1 MARSALQIL
10 AAALAV
16 AFAPGCVTPDPAG
29 ARSAALTRILA
40 AGELRVGVSG
50 SQPPLNVRTAKGEI
64 IGLEADLARL
74 LAGSIGVRAV
84 FVEKPFAEL
93 IGALEKGDVDVVMS
107 GVTIT
112 PERNLKVAF
121 VGPYFISGKSI
132 LTRSETLARSNDA
145 SDIDNPSVTLAALDG
160 STSQRWVE
168 VFVPKAKLVRVVDY
182 DSGVKLVREGNVDA
196 FVADYP
202 ICVLSVLRYQGEG
215 LVTLASPLTVEPI
228 GIALPPD
235 DFLFVNLAENFL
247 AALQATGAL
256 ERLQKAWFEDGAWL
270 AELP

>member
-1 MARSALQIL
+1 MARSAPRIL
-10 AAALAV
+10 AVALAV
-16 AFAPGCVTPDPAG
+16 VLAAGCATPEPGA
-29 ARSAALTRILA
+29 AKSAALTRILK

-50 SQPPLNVRTAKGEI
+50 SQPPLNVKSAKGEI

-74 LAGSIGVRAV
+74 LAGSMGVRAV

-93 IGALEKGDVDVVMS
+93 LGALEQGDLDVVMS

-112 PERNLKVAF
+112 PERNLRVAF

-132 LTRSETLARSNDA
+132 LTRSEALAKSADA
-145 SDIDNPSVTLAALDG
+145 SDIDNPAVTLAALDG

-168 VFVPKAKLVRVVDY
+168 VFVPKAKLVRVADY
-182 DSGVKLVREGNVDA
+182 DGGVKAVRDGSVDA
-196 FVADYP
+196 LVADYP

-235 DFLFVNLAENFL
+235 DFLFVNLVENYL
-247 AALQATGAL
+247 TALQATGAL
-256 ERLQKAWFEDGAWL
+256 ARLQKAWFENGAWL